1 MMNYLFYDENL
12 VYPDKNNNF
21 CNPDEIYPEYPFK
34 CNTPSKTS
42 NSVYAAFRQ
51 MLVEMGL
58 DKDNYGTQKWNPLG
72 VWIKPGKRVLIKPN
86 FVMHK
91 NGSDCPDDLDSLV
104 THPSLI
110 RCVLDYCYIALQG
123 KGKVI
128 VGDAP
133 VKDCDFDLLMERR
146 GYIEI
151 EKFYEEYSPD
161 FTIEF
166 CDFRGPEEEG
176 GQYKDIGHG
185 VLVNLA
191 DKSWFYNCGHD
202 EKRYRIPN
210 YDYRKVVSHHT
221 GDKQEYLINSVVLDS
236 DVIISLP
243 KPKTHRKNG
252 YTAALKN
259 FVGINYSK
267 EYLPHHTEGANSVG
281 GDEYITD
288 GFWRKLSSKLR
299 LHIDINRIR
308 IDRMRKGG
316 NDVKL
321 KTALLF
327 GAFSWR
333 LYGKINTIDKFL
345 SDKRNKSL
353 SEKAREGTWYG
364 NDTLWRTVLDLNYC
378 LLYADS
384 NGVVNDNKQRIILHI
399 GDMVISGEKEG
410 PMAPSPKE
418 QHMLLFADNAVVFD
432 CIVTK
437 IMGFDYRKFIGL
449 ISAVDFPPLNKINYN
464 DMKINSNVIK
474 FTGKVQSI
482 DFKEII
488 RPFIAGAGWMGH
500 VEECDVKTNI
510 LS

>member
-1 MMNYLFYDENL
+1 MNYLFYDENL
-12 VYPDKNNNF
+12 VYTDKKNVF
-21 CNPDEIYPEYPFK
+21 YNPDEIYPEYPFK
-34 CNTPSKTS
+34 SNISGKAL
-42 NSVYAAFRQ
+42 NSVYAAFRR
-51 MLVEMGL
+51 MLLDMGL
-58 DKDNYGTQKWNPLG
+58 DKVNYGTKDWNPLG
-72 VWIKPGKRVLIKPN
+72 KWIKPGQKVLIKPN
-86 FVMHK
+86 FVMHR

-123 KGKVI
+123 KGKVV

-146 GYIEI
+146 GYIAI
-151 EKFYEEYSPD
+151 ERFYKEYSSE
-161 FTIEF
+161 FVVEF

-185 VLVNLA
+185 VLVNLSE
-191 DKSWFYNCGHD
+191 KSWFYNCGHD
-202 EKRYRIPN
+202 ESRYRIPN

-221 GDKQEYLINSVVLDS
+221 GNKQEYLINSAVLEA

-267 EYLPHHTEGANSVG
+267 EYLPHHTEGAISAG

-308 IDRMRKGG
+308 IDRLKKGG
-316 NDVKL
+316 DLVKIRMAL
-321 KTALLF
+321 KLNNLL
-327 GAFSWR
+327 WR
-333 LYGKINTIDKFL
+333 LYGKINAVDQFL
-345 SDKRNKSL
+345 SDKKNKSL

-384 NGVVNDNKQRIILHI
+384 NGIVHDGKQRIVLHI

-418 QHMLLFADNAVVFD
+418 QHMLLFADNTVVFD

-437 IMGFDYRKFIGL
+437 VMGFDYRKFIGL
-449 ISAVDFPPLNKINYN
+449 AKAVDFSPLNTIHY
-464 DMKINSNVIK
+464 DDIEINSNITKFRGKIK
-474 FTGKVQSI
+474 SI
-482 DFKEII
+482 NFKEII
-488 RPFIAGAGWMGH
+488 RPFIAGAGWIGY
-500 VEECDVKTNI
+500 VEEYDK
-510 LS
+510 